1 MQIFARMCGVIQGL
15 DFLFRFVFPM
25 WIVAAEMR
33 ISLKRDIQRVW
44 FGSSGRLSIFDLTF
58 LVKHDKS
65 MPLRHHLGALRMT
78 GWQQILWFISI
89 TIGRWSEP
97 PKGSA
102 SFQDVF
108 ADQLL

>member
-1 MQIFARMCGVIQGL
+1 MRIFARTCGVIQGL

-58 LVKHDKS
+58 LVKHDQS
-65 MPLRHHLGALRMT
+65 MPLRHYLGSSRDDRLA
-78 GWQQILWFISI
+78 
-89 TIGRWSEP
+89 
-97 PKGSA
+97 
-102 SFQDVF
+102 
-108 ADQLL
+108 ADLVVYLNNNWKVVRATKRLC